1 MGNRN
6 YPKIDSRDMELFQRI
21 NKHGFVDMYY
31 IYNFIKLIVNQE
43 LLQIELISLFIIDIC
58 LRRKHLYHQNIHQ
71 PI

>member
-21 NKHGFVDMYY
+21 NKHGIISID
-31 IYNFIKLIVNQE
+31 FIKLIVNQE
-43 LLQIELISLFIIDIC
+43 LLQIELISSFIIDIC
-58 LRRKHLYHQNIHQ
+58 LRRKHLYHQSIHQ